1 MKHILSLFIFFVLSF
16 FTFVSFAQDDVMA
29 QAMAS
34 FKDIKSVEANVVR
47 TVHNVMIEKDAKSNG
62 KFYFKKPNKMV
73 LSFDE
78 GKDKLIMDGET
89 FAMVKDGKKNTAD
102 GKGNDQLKSLTTF
115 FKSLSEG
122 EESDVELSDIA
133 DVDATKKGNLM
144 IVTVTPIVADA
155 KAKRRQ
161 MFTSFVITVDQK
173 AGALKSIRMNEKGQ
187 NYTNYDFSNFVM
199 NGSIDD
205 KVFK

>member
-1 MKHILSLFIFFVLSF
+1 
-16 FTFVSFAQDDVMA
+16 
-29 QAMAS
+29 
-34 FKDIKSVEANVVR
+34 
-47 TVHNVMIEKDAKSNG
+47 
-62 KFYFKKPNKMV
+62 
-73 LSFDE
+73 
-78 GKDKLIMDGET
+78 
-89 FAMVKDGKKNTAD
+89 MVKDGKKNTAD

-187 NYTNYDFSNFVM
+187 NYTNYDFSNFIM

>member
-1 MKHILSLFIFFVLSF
+1 MKKILSVFLLFTLAVSL
-16 FTFVSFAQDDVMA
+16 SFAQEDVMQ

-34 FKDIKSVEANVVR
+34 FKDMKTVEANVTR
-47 TVHNVMIEKDAKSNG
+47 TIHNVMFEKDGKSTG
-62 KFYFKKPNKMV
+62 KFYFKKPDKMA
-73 LSFDE
+73 LSFDN

-102 GKGNDQLKSLTTF
+102 GKGNDQLKSLTLF
-115 FKSLSEG
+115 LKNLGAG

-133 DVDATKKGNLM
+133 DVDMAKKGNLL
-144 IVTVTPIVADA
+144 IVTVVPIVADA

-161 MFTSFVITVDQK
+161 MFSSFIITVDQK
-173 AGALKSIRMNEKGQ
+173 EGQLKSLRMNEKGQ
-187 NYTNYDFSNFVM
+187 NYTQYDFSDFKV
-199 NGSIDD
+199 NGEIDD